1 MLMKTFSRVIE
12 LVKSWKIQRTLFII
26 LAILVV
32 SMDVQSCNTA
42 GLWHNPQQSVCQY
55 VWMFII
61 FLLIAFPRQISLVT
75 PILYCVTLAVPGVN
89 ATCVFFALLASMLV
103 AGFYDS
109 WKYLL
114 CVYIVSLNIMY
125 FAKMAYI
132 PLTFPCFILISM
144 ICGYT
149 LRKYLNML
157 EENNRAKMDIVRS
170 KFQSYIASV
179 ALQLHDDVN
188 NEITDITLLATDAL
202 YAENNE
208 HTKES
213 LEQIIEHSRNALSK
227 TRLVINLLEQAE
239 HKYDDS
245 LDSNIASIAGTQ
257 FIYGSNGNNC
267 MTLADF
273 LCNIRARLQ
282 AERKI
287 CEQLGYYGSLTV
299 NDESSGSNDCAVSAI
314 VNGEKAQ
321 CAIRMCSELLT
332 NIRKHCNTSV
342 DFSMNV
348 TVDERECKIMCMNS
362 ISMLNKFGER
372 LVFGKGLLFHKK
384 SVERLGGSLSAQ
396 KDDDAWLVNVV
407 IPLN

>member
-1 MLMKTFSRVIE
+1 MLMNTFSRVIE

-42 GLWHNPQQSVCQY
+42 GLWHNPLQSACQY
-55 VWMFII
+55 VWMFAT
-61 FLLIAFPRQISLVT
+61 FLMIAFPRQISLVT
-75 PILYCVTLAVPGVN
+75 PIFYCVTLAVPGVN
-89 ATCVFFALLASMLV
+89 ATCVLFALLAGMLV

-114 CVYIVSLNIMY
+114 CAYIVSLNIMY

-132 PLTFPCFILISM
+132 PLTFPCFVLISM
-144 ICGYT
+144 ICGYA

-202 YAENNE
+202 YVENNE

-227 TRLVINLLEQAE
+227 ARLVISLLEQAE
-239 HKYDDS
+239 QKYDDS
-245 LDSNIASIAGTQ
+245 LDSNIASTQ
-257 FIYGSNGNNC
+257 FVYSSNNNDC
-267 MTLADF
+267 MNLTDL

-282 AERKI
+282 AERQI
-287 CEQLGYYGSLTV
+287 CEQLGYYGSLIV
-299 NDESSGSNDCAVSAI
+299 VDKSSGSGDFAASATVST
-314 VNGEKAQ
+314 EKAQ

-362 ISMLNKFGER
+362 LSNKFGGR

-384 SVERLGGSLSAQ
+384 SVERLGGSLNAQ
-396 KDDDAWLVNVV
+396 KDDDTWLVNVV

>member
-1 MLMKTFSRVIE
+1 MLMNTFSRVIE

-42 GLWHNPQQSVCQY
+42 GLWHNPLQSACQY
-55 VWMFII
+55 VWMFAT
-61 FLLIAFPRQISLVT
+61 FLMIAFPRQISLVT
-75 PILYCVTLAVPGVN
+75 PIFYCVTLAVPGVN
-89 ATCVFFALLASMLV
+89 ATCVLFALLAGMLV

-114 CVYIVSLNIMY
+114 CAYIVSLNIMY

-132 PLTFPCFILISM
+132 PLTFPCFVLISM
-144 ICGYT
+144 ICGYA

-227 TRLVINLLEQAE
+227 ARLVISLLEQTE
-239 HKYDDS
+239 QKYDDS
-245 LDSNIASIAGTQ
+245 LDSNIASTQ
-257 FIYGSNGNNC
+257 FVYSSNSNDC
-267 MTLADF
+267 MNLADF

-282 AERKI
+282 AERQI

-299 NDESSGSNDCAVSAI
+299 VDKSSGSGDFAASATVST
-314 VNGEKAQ
+314 EKAQ

-332 NIRKHCNTSV
+332 NIRKHCSTSV

-362 ISMLNKFGER
+362 LSNKFGGR

-384 SVERLGGSLSAQ
+384 SVERLGGSLNAQ

>member
-1 MLMKTFSRVIE
+1 MKTFSRVIE

-42 GLWHNPQQSVCQY
+42 GLWHNPQQSACQY
-55 VWMFII
+55 VWMFAI
-61 FLLIAFPRQISLVT
+61 FLLIAFPRQVSLVT

-89 ATCVFFALLASMLV
+89 ATCVLFALIASMFV

-114 CVYIVSLNIMY
+114 CAYIVSLNIMY
-125 FAKMAYI
+125 FAKIAYI
-132 PLTFPCFILISM
+132 SLTFPCFILISM
-144 ICGYT
+144 ICGYV

-202 YAENNE
+202 YAKNNE

-227 TRLVINLLEQAE
+227 ARLVISLLEQTE
-239 HKYDDS
+239 QKYDDS
-245 LDSNIASIAGTQ
+245 LDSNIASTQ
-257 FIYGSNGNNC
+257 FVYSSNSNDC
-267 MTLADF
+267 MNLADF

-282 AERKI
+282 AERQI

-299 NDESSGSNDCAVSAI
+299 VDKSSGSGDFAASATVST
-314 VNGEKAQ
+314 EKAQ

-332 NIRKHCNTSV
+332 NIRKHCSTSV

-362 ISMLNKFGER
+362 LSNKFGGR
-372 LVFGKGLLFHKK
+372 FVFGKGLLFHKK
-384 SVERLGGSLSAQ
+384 SVERLGGSLNAQ

>member
-1 MLMKTFSRVIE
+1 MKTFSRVIE

-42 GLWHNPQQSVCQY
+42 GLWHNPQQSACQY
-55 VWMFII
+55 VWMFAI
-61 FLLIAFPRQISLVT
+61 FLLIAFPRQVSLVT
-75 PILYCVTLAVPGVN
+75 PILYCVTLTVPGVN
-89 ATCVFFALLASMLV
+89 ATCVLFALIASMFV

-114 CVYIVSLNIMY
+114 CAYIVSLNIMY
-125 FAKMAYI
+125 FAKIAYI
-132 PLTFPCFILISM
+132 SLTFPCFVLIPM
-144 ICGYT
+144 ICGYV

-202 YAENNE
+202 YAESGE
-208 HTKES
+208 HTKKS
-213 LEQIIEHSRNALSK
+213 LEQIVEHSRNALSK

-245 LDSNIASIAGTQ
+245 LDSNIASTQ
-257 FIYGSNGNNC
+257 FVYSSNSNDC
-267 MTLADF
+267 MNLADF

-282 AERKI
+282 AERQI

-299 NDESSGSNDCAVSAI
+299 VDKSSGSGDFTASATVST
-314 VNGEKAQ
+314 EKAQ

-332 NIRKHCNTSV
+332 NIRKHCSTSV

-362 ISMLNKFGER
+362 LSNKFGGR

-384 SVERLGGSLSAQ
+384 SVERLGGSLNAQ

>member
-1 MLMKTFSRVIE
+1 MKTFSRVIE

-55 VWMFII
+55 VWMFAI

-89 ATCVFFALLASMLV
+89 ATCVLFSLIASMFV

-114 CVYIVSLNIMY
+114 CAYIVSLNIMY
-125 FAKMAYI
+125 FAKIAYI
-132 PLTFPCFILISM
+132 SLTFPCFILISM
-144 ICGYT
+144 ICGYV

-202 YAENNE
+202 YAKNNE

-227 TRLVINLLEQAE
+227 ARLVISLLEQTE
-239 HKYDDS
+239 QKYDDS
-245 LDSNIASIAGTQ
+245 LDSNIASTQ
-257 FIYGSNGNNC
+257 FVYSSNSNDC
-267 MTLADF
+267 MNLADF

-282 AERKI
+282 AERQI

-299 NDESSGSNDCAVSAI
+299 VDKSSGSGDFAASATVST
-314 VNGEKAQ
+314 EKAQ

-332 NIRKHCNTSV
+332 NIRKHCSTSV

-362 ISMLNKFGER
+362 LSNKFGGR

-384 SVERLGGSLSAQ
+384 SVERLGGSLNAQ

>member
-1 MLMKTFSRVIE
+1 MKTFSRVIE

-32 SMDVQSCNTA
+32 SMDVQFCHTA
-42 GLWHNPQQSVCQY
+42 GLWNNPLQSACQY
-55 VWMFII
+55 VWMFAI

-89 ATCVFFALLASMLV
+89 ATCVLFSLIASMFV

-132 PLTFPCFILISM
+132 PFTFPCFILISM
-144 ICGYT
+144 ICGYA

-157 EENNRAKMDIVRS
+157 EENNRAKMNIVRS

-202 YAENNE
+202 YAEKSD

-213 LEQIIEHSRNALSK
+213 LEQIVEHSRNALSK
-227 TRLVINLLEQAE
+227 ARLVISLLEQAE
-239 HKYDDS
+239 QKYDDS
-245 LDSNIASIAGTQ
+245 LDSNIASTQ

-282 AERKI
+282 SERKI
-287 CEQLGYYGSLTV
+287 CEQLGYYGSITV
-299 NDESSGSNDCAVSAI
+299 NDESSESNDFAVSAI

-332 NIRKHCNTSV
+332 NIRKHCSTSV

-362 ISMLNKFGER
+362 LSNKFGGR

-384 SVERLGGSLSAQ
+384 SVERLGGSLNAQ
-396 KDDDAWLVNVV
+396 KDDDTWLVNVV

>member
-1 MLMKTFSRVIE
+1 MKTFSRVIE

-42 GLWHNPQQSVCQY
+42 GLWHNPQQSACQY
-55 VWMFII
+55 VWMFAI
-61 FLLIAFPRQISLVT
+61 FLLIAFPRQVSLVT
-75 PILYCVTLAVPGVN
+75 PILYCVTLTVPGVN
-89 ATCVFFALLASMLV
+89 ATCVLFALIASMFV

-114 CVYIVSLNIMY
+114 CAYIVSLNIMY

-132 PLTFPCFILISM
+132 PFTFPCFILISM
-144 ICGYT
+144 ICGYV

-227 TRLVINLLEQAE
+227 ARLVISLLEQTE
-239 HKYDDS
+239 QKYDDS
-245 LDSNIASIAGTQ
+245 LDSNIASMQ
-257 FIYGSNGNNC
+257 FVYSSNSNDC
-267 MTLADF
+267 MNLADF

-282 AERKI
+282 AERQI

-299 NDESSGSNDCAVSAI
+299 VDKSSGSGDFAASATVST
-314 VNGEKAQ
+314 EKAQ

-332 NIRKHCNTSV
+332 NIRKHCSTSV

-362 ISMLNKFGER
+362 LSNKFGGR

-384 SVERLGGSLSAQ
+384 SVERLGGSLNAQ

>member
-42 GLWHNPQQSVCQY
+42 GLWHNPLQSACQY
-55 VWMFII
+55 VWMFAI

-75 PILYCVTLAVPGVN
+75 PILYCVTLAVPSVN
-89 ATCVFFALLASMLV
+89 ATCVLFSLIASMFV

-114 CVYIVSLNIMY
+114 CAYIVSLNIMY

-132 PLTFPCFILISM
+132 PFTFPCFILISM
-144 ICGYT
+144 ICGYA

-213 LEQIIEHSRNALSK
+213 LEQIVEHSRNALSK
-227 TRLVINLLEQAE
+227 ARLVISLLEQAE
-239 HKYDDS
+239 QKYDDS
-245 LDSNIASIAGTQ
+245 LDSNIASTQ
-257 FIYGSNGNNC
+257 FVYGSNSNDRMNL
-267 MTLADF
+267 TDF

-282 AERKI
+282 AERQI

-299 NDESSGSNDCAVSAI
+299 VDKSSGSGDFTTSATVST
-314 VNGEKAQ
+314 EKAQ

-362 ISMLNKFGER
+362 ISTLNKFGGR

-396 KDDDAWLVNVV
+396 KDDDTWLVNVV

>member
-1 MLMKTFSRVIE
+1 MLMNTFSRVIE

-55 VWMFII
+55 VWMFAT
-61 FLLIAFPRQISLVT
+61 FLMIAFPRQISLVT
-75 PILYCVTLAVPGVN
+75 PILYCLTLAMPGVN
-89 ATCVFFALLASMLV
+89 ATCFLFSLIASMFV

-114 CVYIVSLNIMY
+114 CAYIVSLNIMY
-125 FAKMAYI
+125 FAKLEYI

-144 ICGYT
+144 ICGYA

-170 KFQSYIASV
+170 EFQSYIASV

-202 YAENNE
+202 YAEKSD

-213 LEQIIEHSRNALSK
+213 LEQIVEHSRNALSK
-227 TRLVINLLEQAE
+227 ARLVISLLEQAE
-239 HKYDDS
+239 QKYDDS
-245 LDSNIASIAGTQ
+245 LDSNIASTQ

-282 AERKI
+282 SERKI
-287 CEQLGYYGSLTV
+287 CEQLGYYGSITV
-299 NDESSGSNDCAVSAI
+299 NDESSESNDFAVSAI

-332 NIRKHCNTSV
+332 NIRKHCSTSV

-362 ISMLNKFGER
+362 LSNKFGGR

-384 SVERLGGSLSAQ
+384 SVERLGGSLNAQ
-396 KDDDAWLVNVV
+396 KDDDTWLVNVV

>member
-42 GLWHNPQQSVCQY
+42 GLWHNPQQSACQY
-55 VWMFII
+55 VWMFAI
-61 FLLIAFPRQISLVT
+61 FLLIAFPRQVSLVT

-89 ATCVFFALLASMLV
+89 ATCVLFALIASMFV

-114 CVYIVSLNIMY
+114 CAYIVSLNIIY
-125 FAKMAYI
+125 FAKIAYI
-132 PLTFPCFILISM
+132 SLTFPCFILISM
-144 ICGYT
+144 ICGYV

-202 YAENNE
+202 YAKNNE

-227 TRLVINLLEQAE
+227 ARLVISLLEQTE
-239 HKYDDS
+239 QKYDDS
-245 LDSNIASIAGTQ
+245 LDSNIASTQ
-257 FIYGSNGNNC
+257 FVYSSNSNDC
-267 MTLADF
+267 MNLADI

-282 AERKI
+282 AERQI

-299 NDESSGSNDCAVSAI
+299 VDKSSGSGDFAASATVSTQ
-314 VNGEKAQ
+314 KAQ

-332 NIRKHCNTSV
+332 NIRKHCSTSV

-362 ISMLNKFGER
+362 LSNKFGGR

-384 SVERLGGSLSAQ
+384 SVERLGGSLNAQ

>member
-1 MLMKTFSRVIE
+1 MKTFSRVIE

-42 GLWHNPQQSVCQY
+42 GLWHNPLQSACQY
-55 VWMFII
+55 VWMFAT
-61 FLLIAFPRQISLVT
+61 FLMIAFPRQISLVT
-75 PILYCVTLAVPGVN
+75 PIFYCVTLAVPGVN
-89 ATCVFFALLASMLV
+89 ATCVLFALLAGMLV

-114 CVYIVSLNIMY
+114 CAYIVSLNIMY

-132 PLTFPCFILISM
+132 PLTFPCFVLISM
-144 ICGYT
+144 ICGYA

-202 YAENNE
+202 YVENNE

-227 TRLVINLLEQAE
+227 ARLVISLLEQAE
-239 HKYDDS
+239 QKYDDS
-245 LDSNIASIAGTQ
+245 LDSNIASTQ
-257 FIYGSNGNNC
+257 FVYSSNSNDC
-267 MTLADF
+267 MNLTDF

-282 AERKI
+282 AERQI
-287 CEQLGYYGSLTV
+287 CEQLGYYGSLIV
-299 NDESSGSNDCAVSAI
+299 VDKSSGSGDFAASATVST
-314 VNGEKAQ
+314 EKAQ

-332 NIRKHCNTSV
+332 NIRKHCSTSV

-362 ISMLNKFGER
+362 LSNKFGGR

-384 SVERLGGSLSAQ
+384 SVERLGGSLNAQ
-396 KDDDAWLVNVV
+396 KDDDTWLVNVV

>member
-42 GLWHNPQQSVCQY
+42 GLWHNPQQSACQY
-55 VWMFII
+55 VWMFAI
-61 FLLIAFPRQISLVT
+61 FLLIAFPRQVSLVT

-89 ATCVFFALLASMLV
+89 ATCVLFALIASMFV

-114 CVYIVSLNIMY
+114 CAYIVSLNIMY
-125 FAKMAYI
+125 FAKIAYI
-132 PLTFPCFILISM
+132 SLTFPCFILISM
-144 ICGYT
+144 ICGYV

-227 TRLVINLLEQAE
+227 ARLVISLLEQTE
-239 HKYDDS
+239 QKYDDS
-245 LDSNIASIAGTQ
+245 LDSNIASTQ
-257 FIYGSNGNNC
+257 FVYSSNSNDC
-267 MTLADF
+267 MNLADF

-282 AERKI
+282 AERQI

-299 NDESSGSNDCAVSAI
+299 VDKSSGSGDFAASATVST
-314 VNGEKAQ
+314 EKAQ

-332 NIRKHCNTSV
+332 NIRKHCSTSV

-362 ISMLNKFGER
+362 LSNKFGGR

-384 SVERLGGSLSAQ
+384 SVERLGGSLNAQ

>member
-42 GLWHNPQQSVCQY
+42 GLWHNPQQSACQY
-55 VWMFII
+55 VWMFAI
-61 FLLIAFPRQISLVT
+61 FLLIAFPRQVSLVT

-89 ATCVFFALLASMLV
+89 ATCVLFALIASMFV

-114 CVYIVSLNIMY
+114 CAYIVSLNIMY

-132 PLTFPCFILISM
+132 PFTFPCFILISM
-144 ICGYT
+144 ICGYV

-170 KFQSYIASV
+170 EFQSYIASV

-227 TRLVINLLEQAE
+227 ARLVISLLEQTE
-239 HKYDDS
+239 QKYDDS
-245 LDSNIASIAGTQ
+245 LDSNIASTQ
-257 FIYGSNGNNC
+257 FVYSSNSNDC
-267 MTLADF
+267 MNLADF

-282 AERKI
+282 AERQI

-299 NDESSGSNDCAVSAI
+299 VDKSSGSGDFAASATVST
-314 VNGEKAQ
+314 EKAQ

-332 NIRKHCNTSV
+332 NIRKHCSTSV

-362 ISMLNKFGER
+362 LSNKFGGR

-384 SVERLGGSLSAQ
+384 SVERLGGSLNAQ

>member
-1 MLMKTFSRVIE
+1 MKTFSRVIE

-42 GLWHNPQQSVCQY
+42 GLWHNPQQSACQY
-55 VWMFII
+55 VWMFAI
-61 FLLIAFPRQISLVT
+61 FLLIAFPRQVSLVT

-89 ATCVFFALLASMLV
+89 ATCVLFALIASMFV

-114 CVYIVSLNIMY
+114 CAYIVSLNIIY
-125 FAKMAYI
+125 FAKIAYI
-132 PLTFPCFILISM
+132 SLTFPCFILISM
-144 ICGYT
+144 ICGYV

-202 YAENNE
+202 YAKNNE

-227 TRLVINLLEQAE
+227 ARLVISLLEQTE
-239 HKYDDS
+239 QKYDDS
-245 LDSNIASIAGTQ
+245 LDSNIASTQ
-257 FIYGSNGNNC
+257 FVYSSNSNDC
-267 MTLADF
+267 MNLADF

-282 AERKI
+282 AERQI

-299 NDESSGSNDCAVSAI
+299 VDKSSGSGDFAASATVST
-314 VNGEKAQ
+314 EKAQ

-332 NIRKHCNTSV
+332 NIRKHCSTSV

-362 ISMLNKFGER
+362 LSNKFGGR

-384 SVERLGGSLSAQ
+384 SVERLGGSLNAQ

>member
-1 MLMKTFSRVIE
+1 MKTFSRVIE

-42 GLWHNPQQSVCQY
+42 GLWHNLLQSACQY
-55 VWMFII
+55 VWMFAI

-75 PILYCVTLAVPGVN
+75 PILYCVTLVVPGVN
-89 ATCVFFALLASMLV
+89 ATCVLFSLIASMFV

-114 CVYIVSLNIMY
+114 CAYIVSLNIMY

-132 PLTFPCFILISM
+132 PFTFPCFILISM
-144 ICGYT
+144 ICGYA

-213 LEQIIEHSRNALSK
+213 LEQIVEHSRNALSK
-227 TRLVINLLEQAE
+227 ARLVISLLEQAE
-239 HKYDDS
+239 QKYDDS
-245 LDSNIASIAGTQ
+245 LDSNIASTQ
-257 FIYGSNGNNC
+257 FVYGSNSNDRMNL
-267 MTLADF
+267 TDF

-282 AERKI
+282 AEQQI

-299 NDESSGSNDCAVSAI
+299 LDKSSGSGDFAASATVST
-314 VNGEKAQ
+314 EKAQ

-362 ISMLNKFGER
+362 ISTLNKFGGR

-384 SVERLGGSLSAQ
+384 SVERLGGSLNAQ

>member
-42 GLWHNPQQSVCQY
+42 GLWHNPQQSACQY
-55 VWMFII
+55 VWMFAI
-61 FLLIAFPRQISLVT
+61 FLLIAFPRQVSLVT

-89 ATCVFFALLASMLV
+89 ATCVLFALIASMFV

-114 CVYIVSLNIMY
+114 CAYIVSLNIMY
-125 FAKMAYI
+125 FAKIAYI
-132 PLTFPCFILISM
+132 SLTFPCFILISM
-144 ICGYT
+144 ICGYA

-202 YAENNE
+202 YAKNNE

-227 TRLVINLLEQAE
+227 ARLVISLLEQTE
-239 HKYDDS
+239 QKYDDS
-245 LDSNIASIAGTQ
+245 LDSNIASTQ
-257 FIYGSNGNNC
+257 FVYSSNSNDC
-267 MTLADF
+267 MNLADF

-282 AERKI
+282 AERQI

-299 NDESSGSNDCAVSAI
+299 VDKSSGSGDFAASATVST
-314 VNGEKAQ
+314 EKAQ

-332 NIRKHCNTSV
+332 NIRKHCSTSV

-362 ISMLNKFGER
+362 LSNKFGGR

-384 SVERLGGSLSAQ
+384 SVERLGGSLNAQ

>member
-1 MLMKTFSRVIE
+1 MKTFSRVIE

-42 GLWHNPQQSVCQY
+42 GLWHNPQQSACQY
-55 VWMFII
+55 VWMFAI

-89 ATCVFFALLASMLV
+89 ATCVLFSLIASMFV

-114 CVYIVSLNIMY
+114 CAYIVSLNIMY

-132 PLTFPCFILISM
+132 PFTFPCFILISM
-144 ICGYT
+144 ICGYA

-227 TRLVINLLEQAE
+227 ARLVISLLEQAE

-245 LDSNIASIAGTQ
+245 LDSNIASTQ
-257 FIYGSNGNNC
+257 FVYGSNSNDRMNL
-267 MTLADF
+267 TDF

-282 AERKI
+282 AERQI
-287 CEQLGYYGSLTV
+287 CEQLGYYGSV
-299 NDESSGSNDCAVSAI
+299 IVVDKSSGSGDFTASATVST
-314 VNGEKAQ
+314 EKAQ

-362 ISMLNKFGER
+362 ISTLNKFGGI

-384 SVERLGGSLSAQ
+384 SVECLGGSLSAQ
-396 KDDDAWLVNVV
+396 KDDDTWLVNVV

>member
-1 MLMKTFSRVIE
+1 MKTFSRVIE

-42 GLWHNPQQSVCQY
+42 GLWHNPLQSACQY
-55 VWMFII
+55 VWMFAT
-61 FLLIAFPRQISLVT
+61 FLMIAFPRQISLVT
-75 PILYCVTLAVPGVN
+75 PILYCLTLAVPGVN
-89 ATCVFFALLASMLV
+89 ATCVLFALLAGMLV

-114 CVYIVSLNIMY
+114 SAYIVSLNIMY
-125 FAKMAYI
+125 FAKMEYI
-132 PLTFPCFILISM
+132 PITFPCFVLIAM
-144 ICGYT
+144 ICGYA
-149 LRKYLNML
+149 LRKYLNIL

-170 KFQSYIASV
+170 EFQSYIASV

-202 YAENNE
+202 YAEKSD

-213 LEQIIEHSRNALSK
+213 LEQIVEHSRNALSK

-245 LDSNIASIAGTQ
+245 LGSNIVSKQ

-282 AERKI
+282 SERKI
-287 CEQLGYYGSLTV
+287 CEQLGYYGSITV
-299 NDESSGSNDCAVSAI
+299 NDESSGSNDFAVSAI

-348 TVDERECKIMCMNS
+348 TVDERACKIMCMNS
-362 ISMLNKFGER
+362 ISTLNKFGER

-384 SVERLGGSLSAQ
+384 SVERLGGSLNAQ

>member
-1 MLMKTFSRVIE
+1 MLMKTFSHVIE

-42 GLWHNPQQSVCQY
+42 GLWHNPQQSACQY
-55 VWMFII
+55 VWMFAI
-61 FLLIAFPRQISLVT
+61 FLLIAFPRQVSLVT
-75 PILYCVTLAVPGVN
+75 PILYCVTLTVPGVN
-89 ATCVFFALLASMLV
+89 ATCVLFALIASMFV

-114 CVYIVSLNIMY
+114 CAYIVSLNIMY

-132 PLTFPCFILISM
+132 PFTFPCFILISM
-144 ICGYT
+144 ICGYV

-227 TRLVINLLEQAE
+227 ARLVISLLEQTE
-239 HKYDDS
+239 QKYDDS
-245 LDSNIASIAGTQ
+245 LDSNIASTQ
-257 FIYGSNGNNC
+257 FVYSSNSNDC
-267 MTLADF
+267 MNLADF

-282 AERKI
+282 AERQI

-299 NDESSGSNDCAVSAI
+299 VDKSSGSGDFTASATVST
-314 VNGEKAQ
+314 EKAQ

-332 NIRKHCNTSV
+332 NIRKHCSTSV

-362 ISMLNKFGER
+362 LSNKFGGR

-384 SVERLGGSLSAQ
+384 SVERLGGSLNAQ

>member
-1 MLMKTFSRVIE
+1 MKTFSRVIE

-42 GLWHNPQQSVCQY
+42 GLWYNPQQSACQY
-55 VWMFII
+55 VWMFAI
-61 FLLIAFPRQISLVT
+61 FLLIAFPRQVSLVT

-89 ATCVFFALLASMLV
+89 ATCVLFALIASMFV

-114 CVYIVSLNIMY
+114 CAYIVSLNIMY
-125 FAKMAYI
+125 FAKIAYI
-132 PLTFPCFILISM
+132 SLTFPCFILISM
-144 ICGYT
+144 ICGYV

-202 YAENNE
+202 YAKNNE

-227 TRLVINLLEQAE
+227 ARLVISLLEQTE
-239 HKYDDS
+239 QKYDDS
-245 LDSNIASIAGTQ
+245 LDSNIASTQ
-257 FIYGSNGNNC
+257 FVYSSNSNDC
-267 MTLADF
+267 MNLADF

-282 AERKI
+282 AERQI

-299 NDESSGSNDCAVSAI
+299 VDKSSGSGDFAASATVST
-314 VNGEKAQ
+314 EKAQ

-332 NIRKHCNTSV
+332 NIRKHCSTSV

-362 ISMLNKFGER
+362 LSNKFGGR

-384 SVERLGGSLSAQ
+384 SVERLGGSLNAQ

>member
-42 GLWHNPQQSVCQY
+42 GLWHNPQQSACQY
-55 VWMFII
+55 VWMFAI
-61 FLLIAFPRQISLVT
+61 FLLIAFPRQVSLVT
-75 PILYCVTLAVPGVN
+75 PILYCITLAVPGVN
-89 ATCVFFALLASMLV
+89 ATCVLFALIASMFV

-114 CVYIVSLNIMY
+114 CAYIVSLNIMY
-125 FAKMAYI
+125 FAKIAYI
-132 PLTFPCFILISM
+132 SLTFPCFILISM
-144 ICGYT
+144 ICGYV

-202 YAENNE
+202 YAKNNE

-227 TRLVINLLEQAE
+227 ARLVISLLEQTE
-239 HKYDDS
+239 QKYDDS
-245 LDSNIASIAGTQ
+245 LDSNIASTQ
-257 FIYGSNGNNC
+257 FVYSSNSNDC
-267 MTLADF
+267 MNLADF

-282 AERKI
+282 AERQI

-299 NDESSGSNDCAVSAI
+299 VDKSSGSGDFAASATVST
-314 VNGEKAQ
+314 EKAQ

-332 NIRKHCNTSV
+332 NIRKHCSTSV

-362 ISMLNKFGER
+362 LSNKFGGR

-384 SVERLGGSLSAQ
+384 SVERLGGSLNAQ

>member
-42 GLWHNPQQSVCQY
+42 GLWHNPQQSACQY
-55 VWMFII
+55 VWMFAI
-61 FLLIAFPRQISLVT
+61 FLLIAFPRQVSLVT
-75 PILYCVTLAVPGVN
+75 PILYCVTLTVPGVN
-89 ATCVFFALLASMLV
+89 ATCVLFALIASMFV

-114 CVYIVSLNIMY
+114 CAYIVSLNIMY

-132 PLTFPCFILISM
+132 PFTFPCFILISM
-144 ICGYT
+144 ICGYV

-227 TRLVINLLEQAE
+227 ARLVISLLEQTE
-239 HKYDDS
+239 QKYDDS
-245 LDSNIASIAGTQ
+245 LDSNIASTQ
-257 FIYGSNGNNC
+257 FVYSC
-267 MTLADF
+267 
-273 LCNIRARLQ
+273 
-282 AERKI
+282 
-287 CEQLGYYGSLTV
+287 
-299 NDESSGSNDCAVSAI
+299 
-314 VNGEKAQ
+314 
-321 CAIRMCSELLT
+321 
-332 NIRKHCNTSV
+332 
-342 DFSMNV
+342 
-348 TVDERECKIMCMNS
+348 
-362 ISMLNKFGER
+362 
-372 LVFGKGLLFHKK
+372 
-384 SVERLGGSLSAQ
+384 
-396 KDDDAWLVNVV
+396 
-407 IPLN
+407 

>member
-42 GLWHNPQQSVCQY
+42 GLWHNPQQSACQY
-55 VWMFII
+55 VWMFAI
-61 FLLIAFPRQISLVT
+61 FLLIAFPRQVSLVT

-89 ATCVFFALLASMLV
+89 ATCVLFALIASMFV
-103 AGFYDS
+103 AGFFDS

-114 CVYIVSLNIMY
+114 CAYIVSLNIMY
-125 FAKMAYI
+125 FAKIAYI
-132 PLTFPCFILISM
+132 SLTFPCFILISM
-144 ICGYT
+144 ICGYV

-202 YAENNE
+202 YAKNNE

-227 TRLVINLLEQAE
+227 ARLVISLLEQTE
-239 HKYDDS
+239 QKYDDS
-245 LDSNIASIAGTQ
+245 LDSNIASTQ
-257 FIYGSNGNNC
+257 FVYSSNSNDC
-267 MTLADF
+267 MNLADF

-282 AERKI
+282 AERQI

-299 NDESSGSNDCAVSAI
+299 VDKSSGSGDFAASATVST
-314 VNGEKAQ
+314 EKAQ

-332 NIRKHCNTSV
+332 NIRKHCSTSV

-362 ISMLNKFGER
+362 LSNKFGGR

-384 SVERLGGSLSAQ
+384 SVERLGGSLNAQ

>member
-1 MLMKTFSRVIE
+1 MKTFSRVIE

-42 GLWHNPQQSVCQY
+42 GLWHNPQQSACQY
-55 VWMFII
+55 VWMFAI
-61 FLLIAFPRQISLVT
+61 FLLIAFPRQVSLVT

-89 ATCVFFALLASMLV
+89 ATCVLFALIASMFV

-114 CVYIVSLNIMY
+114 CAYIVSLNIMY
-125 FAKMAYI
+125 FAKIAYI
-132 PLTFPCFILISM
+132 SLTFPCFILISM
-144 ICGYT
+144 ICGYV

-227 TRLVINLLEQAE
+227 ARLVISLLEQTE

-245 LDSNIASIAGTQ
+245 LDSNIASTQ
-257 FIYGSNGNNC
+257 FVYSSNSNDRMNL
-267 MTLADF
+267 TDF

-282 AERKI
+282 AERQI

-299 NDESSGSNDCAVSAI
+299 VDKSSGSGDFAASATVST
-314 VNGEKAQ
+314 EKAQ

-332 NIRKHCNTSV
+332 NIRKHCSTSV

-362 ISMLNKFGER
+362 LSNKFGGR

-384 SVERLGGSLSAQ
+384 SVERLGGSLNAQ

>member
-42 GLWHNPQQSVCQY
+42 GLWYNPQQSACQY
-55 VWMFII
+55 VWMFAI
-61 FLLIAFPRQISLVT
+61 FLLIAFPRQVSLVT
-75 PILYCVTLAVPGVN
+75 PILYCVTLTVPGVN
-89 ATCVFFALLASMLV
+89 ATCVLFALIASMFV

-114 CVYIVSLNIMY
+114 CAYIVSLNIMY

-132 PLTFPCFILISM
+132 PFTFPCFILISM
-144 ICGYT
+144 ICGYV

-227 TRLVINLLEQAE
+227 ARLVISLLEQTE
-239 HKYDDS
+239 QKYDDS
-245 LDSNIASIAGTQ
+245 LDSNIASTQ
-257 FIYGSNGNNC
+257 FVYSSNSNDC
-267 MTLADF
+267 MNLADF

-282 AERKI
+282 AERQI

-299 NDESSGSNDCAVSAI
+299 VDKSSGSGDFAASATVST
-314 VNGEKAQ
+314 EKAQ

-332 NIRKHCNTSV
+332 NIRKHCSTSV

-362 ISMLNKFGER
+362 LSNKFGGR

-384 SVERLGGSLSAQ
+384 SVERLGGSLNAQ

>member
-42 GLWHNPQQSVCQY
+42 GLWHNPLQSACQY
-55 VWMFII
+55 VWMFAT
-61 FLLIAFPRQISLVT
+61 FLMIAFPRQISLVT
-75 PILYCVTLAVPGVN
+75 PIFYCVTLAVPGVN
-89 ATCVFFALLASMLV
+89 ATCVLFALLAGMLV

-114 CVYIVSLNIMY
+114 CAYIVSLNIMY

-132 PLTFPCFILISM
+132 PLTFPCFVLISM
-144 ICGYT
+144 ICGYA

-202 YAENNE
+202 YVENNE

-213 LEQIIEHSRNALSK
+213 LEQIIEHSHNALSK
-227 TRLVINLLEQAE
+227 ARLVISLLEQAE
-239 HKYDDS
+239 QKYDDS
-245 LDSNIASIAGTQ
+245 LDSNIASTQ
-257 FIYGSNGNNC
+257 FVYSSNSNDC
-267 MTLADF
+267 MNLTDF

-282 AERKI
+282 AERQI
-287 CEQLGYYGSLTV
+287 CEQLGYYGSLIV
-299 NDESSGSNDCAVSAI
+299 VDKSSGSGDFAASATVST
-314 VNGEKAQ
+314 EKAQ

-332 NIRKHCNTSV
+332 NIRKHCSTSV

-362 ISMLNKFGER
+362 LSNKFGGR

-384 SVERLGGSLSAQ
+384 SVERLGGSLNAQ
-396 KDDDAWLVNVV
+396 KDDDTWLVNVV

>member
-1 MLMKTFSRVIE
+1 MKTFSRVIE

-42 GLWHNPQQSVCQY
+42 GLWHNPLQSACQY
-55 VWMFII
+55 VWMFAT
-61 FLLIAFPRQISLVT
+61 FLMIAFPRQISLVT
-75 PILYCVTLAVPGVN
+75 PIFYCVTLAVPGVN
-89 ATCVFFALLASMLV
+89 ATCVLFALLAGMLV

-114 CVYIVSLNIMY
+114 CAYIVSLNIMY

-132 PLTFPCFILISM
+132 PLTFPCFVLISM
-144 ICGYT
+144 ICGYA

-202 YAENNE
+202 YVENNE

-213 LEQIIEHSRNALSK
+213 LEQIIEHSHNALSK
-227 TRLVINLLEQAE
+227 ARLVISLLEQAE
-239 HKYDDS
+239 QKYDDS
-245 LDSNIASIAGTQ
+245 LDSNIASTQ
-257 FIYGSNGNNC
+257 FVYSSNSNDC
-267 MTLADF
+267 MNLTDF

-282 AERKI
+282 AERQI
-287 CEQLGYYGSLTV
+287 CEQLGYYGSLIV
-299 NDESSGSNDCAVSAI
+299 VDKSSGSGDFAASATVST
-314 VNGEKAQ
+314 EKAQ

-384 SVERLGGSLSAQ
+384 SVERLGGSLNAQ
-396 KDDDAWLVNVV
+396 KDDDTWLVNVV

>member
-1 MLMKTFSRVIE
+1 MKTFSRVIE

-42 GLWHNPQQSVCQY
+42 GLWHNPQQSACQY
-55 VWMFII
+55 VWMFAI
-61 FLLIAFPRQISLVT
+61 FLLIAFPRQVSLVT
-75 PILYCVTLAVPGVN
+75 PILYCVTLVVPGVN
-89 ATCVFFALLASMLV
+89 ATCVLFALIASMFV

-114 CVYIVSLNIMY
+114 CAYIVSLNIIY
-125 FAKMAYI
+125 FAKIAYI
-132 PLTFPCFILISM
+132 SLTFPCFILISM
-144 ICGYT
+144 ICGYV

-202 YAENNE
+202 YAKNNE

-227 TRLVINLLEQAE
+227 ARLVISLLEQTE
-239 HKYDDS
+239 QKYDDS
-245 LDSNIASIAGTQ
+245 LDSNIASTQ
-257 FIYGSNGNNC
+257 FVYSSNSNDC
-267 MTLADF
+267 MNLADF

-282 AERKI
+282 AERQI

-299 NDESSGSNDCAVSAI
+299 VDKSSGSGDFAASATVST
-314 VNGEKAQ
+314 EKAQ

-332 NIRKHCNTSV
+332 NIRKHCSTSV

-362 ISMLNKFGER
+362 LSNKFGGR

-384 SVERLGGSLSAQ
+384 SVERLGGSLNAQ

>member
-1 MLMKTFSRVIE
+1 MKTFSRVIE

-42 GLWHNPQQSVCQY
+42 GLWHNPQQSACQY
-55 VWMFII
+55 VWMFAI
-61 FLLIAFPRQISLVT
+61 FLLIAFPRQVSLVT

-89 ATCVFFALLASMLV
+89 ATCFLFSLIASMFV

-114 CVYIVSLNIMY
+114 CAYIVSLNIMY
-125 FAKMAYI
+125 FAKIAYI
-132 PLTFPCFILISM
+132 SLTFPCFILISM
-144 ICGYT
+144 ICGYV

-202 YAENNE
+202 YAKNNE

-227 TRLVINLLEQAE
+227 ARLVISLLEQTE
-239 HKYDDS
+239 QKYDDS
-245 LDSNIASIAGTQ
+245 LDSNIASTQ
-257 FIYGSNGNNC
+257 FVYSSNSNDC
-267 MTLADF
+267 MNLADF

-282 AERKI
+282 AERQI

-299 NDESSGSNDCAVSAI
+299 VDKSSGSGDFAASATVST
-314 VNGEKAQ
+314 EKAQ

-332 NIRKHCNTSV
+332 NIRKHCSTSV

-362 ISMLNKFGER
+362 LSNKFGGR

-384 SVERLGGSLSAQ
+384 SVERLGGSLNAQ

>member
-42 GLWHNPQQSVCQY
+42 GLWHNPLQSACQY
-55 VWMFII
+55 VWMFAT
-61 FLLIAFPRQISLVT
+61 FLMIAFPRQISLVT
-75 PILYCVTLAVPGVN
+75 PIFYCVTLAVPGVN
-89 ATCVFFALLASMLV
+89 ATCVLFALLAGMLV

-114 CVYIVSLNIMY
+114 CAYIVSLNIMY

-132 PLTFPCFILISM
+132 PLTFPCFVLISM
-144 ICGYT
+144 ICGYA

-202 YAENNE
+202 YVENNE

-227 TRLVINLLEQAE
+227 ARLVISLLEQAE
-239 HKYDDS
+239 QKYDDS
-245 LDSNIASIAGTQ
+245 LDSNIASTQ
-257 FIYGSNGNNC
+257 FVYSSNSNDC
-267 MTLADF
+267 MNLTDF

-282 AERKI
+282 AERQI
-287 CEQLGYYGSLTV
+287 CEQLGYYGSLIV
-299 NDESSGSNDCAVSAI
+299 VDKSSGSGDFAASATVST
-314 VNGEKAQ
+314 EKAQ

-332 NIRKHCNTSV
+332 NIRKHCSTSV

-362 ISMLNKFGER
+362 LSNKFGGR

-384 SVERLGGSLSAQ
+384 SVERLGGSLNAQ
-396 KDDDAWLVNVV
+396 KDDDTWLVNVV

>member
-1 MLMKTFSRVIE
+1 MKTFSRVIE

-42 GLWHNPQQSVCQY
+42 GLWHNPQQSACQY
-55 VWMFII
+55 VWMFAI
-61 FLLIAFPRQISLVT
+61 FLLIAFPRQVSLVT

-89 ATCVFFALLASMLV
+89 ATCVLFALIASMFV

-114 CVYIVSLNIMY
+114 CAYIVSLNIMY

-132 PLTFPCFILISM
+132 PFTFPCFILISM
-144 ICGYT
+144 ICGYV

-170 KFQSYIASV
+170 EFQSYIASV

-227 TRLVINLLEQAE
+227 ARLVISLLEQTE
-239 HKYDDS
+239 QKYDDS
-245 LDSNIASIAGTQ
+245 LDSNIASTQ
-257 FIYGSNGNNC
+257 FVYSSNSNDC
-267 MTLADF
+267 MNLADF

-282 AERKI
+282 AERQI

-299 NDESSGSNDCAVSAI
+299 VDKSSGSGDFAASATVST
-314 VNGEKAQ
+314 EKAQ

-332 NIRKHCNTSV
+332 NIRKHCSTSV

-362 ISMLNKFGER
+362 LSNKFGGR

-384 SVERLGGSLSAQ
+384 SVERLGGSLNAQ
-396 KDDDAWLVNVV
+396 KDDDAGWSML
-407 IPLN
+407 LFR

>member
-42 GLWHNPQQSVCQY
+42 GLWHNPQQSACQY
-55 VWMFII
+55 VWMFAI
-61 FLLIAFPRQISLVT
+61 FLLIAFPRQVSLVT

-89 ATCVFFALLASMLV
+89 ATCVLFALIASMFV

-114 CVYIVSLNIMY
+114 CAYIVSLNIMY
-125 FAKMAYI
+125 FAKIAYI
-132 PLTFPCFILISM
+132 SLTFPCFILISM
-144 ICGYT
+144 ICGYV

-202 YAENNE
+202 YAKNNE

-227 TRLVINLLEQAE
+227 ARLVISLLEQTE
-239 HKYDDS
+239 QKYDDS
-245 LDSNIASIAGTQ
+245 LDSNIASTQ
-257 FIYGSNGNNC
+257 FVYSSNSNDC
-267 MTLADF
+267 MNLADF

-282 AERKI
+282 AERQI
-287 CEQLGYYGSLTV
+287 CEQLGYYGSLKV
-299 NDESSGSNDCAVSAI
+299 VDKSSGSGDFAASATVST
-314 VNGEKAQ
+314 EKAQ

-332 NIRKHCNTSV
+332 NIRKHCSTSV

-362 ISMLNKFGER
+362 LSNKFGGR

-384 SVERLGGSLSAQ
+384 SVERLGGSLNAQ

>member
-1 MLMKTFSRVIE
+1 MNTFSRVIE

-42 GLWHNPQQSVCQY
+42 GLWHNPLQSACQY
-55 VWMFII
+55 VWMFAT
-61 FLLIAFPRQISLVT
+61 FLMIAFPRQISLVT
-75 PILYCVTLAVPGVN
+75 PIFYCVTLAVPGVN
-89 ATCVFFALLASMLV
+89 ATCVLFALLAGMLV

-114 CVYIVSLNIMY
+114 CAYIVSLNIMY

-132 PLTFPCFILISM
+132 PLTFPCFVLISM
-144 ICGYT
+144 ICGYA

-202 YAENNE
+202 YVENNE

-227 TRLVINLLEQAE
+227 ARLVISLLEQAE
-239 HKYDDS
+239 QKYDDS
-245 LDSNIASIAGTQ
+245 LDSNIASTQ
-257 FIYGSNGNNC
+257 FVYSSNSNDC
-267 MTLADF
+267 MNLTDL

-282 AERKI
+282 AERQI
-287 CEQLGYYGSLTV
+287 CEQLGYYGSLIV
-299 NDESSGSNDCAVSAI
+299 VDKSSGSGDFAASATVST
-314 VNGEKAQ
+314 EKAQ

-362 ISMLNKFGER
+362 LSNKFGGR

-384 SVERLGGSLSAQ
+384 SVERLGGSLNAQ
-396 KDDDAWLVNVV
+396 KDDDTWLVNVV

>member
-1 MLMKTFSRVIE
+1 MLMNTFSRVIE

-55 VWMFII
+55 VWMFAT
-61 FLLIAFPRQISLVT
+61 FLMIAFPRQISLVT
-75 PILYCVTLAVPGVN
+75 PILYCLTLAMPGVN
-89 ATCVFFALLASMLV
+89 ATCFLFSLIASMFV

-114 CVYIVSLNIMY
+114 CAYIVSLNIMY

-144 ICGYT
+144 ICGYA
-149 LRKYLNML
+149 LRKYLTML
-157 EENNRAKMDIVRS
+157 EENSRAKMDIVRS
-170 KFQSYIASV
+170 EFQSYIASV

-202 YAENNE
+202 YAEKSD

-227 TRLVINLLEQAE
+227 ARLVISLLEQAE
-239 HKYDDS
+239 QKYDDS
-245 LDSNIASIAGTQ
+245 LDSNIASAQ
-257 FIYGSNGNNC
+257 FIYGSNSNDR

-287 CEQLGYYGSLTV
+287 CEQLGYYGSITV
-299 NDESSGSNDCAVSAI
+299 NDESSGSNDFAVSAI

-332 NIRKHCNTSV
+332 NIRKHCSTSV

-362 ISMLNKFGER
+362 ISTLNKFGEK

-384 SVERLGGSLSAQ
+384 SVERLGGSLKAQ
-396 KDDDAWLVNVV
+396 KDDDTWLVNVV

>member
-32 SMDVQSCNTA
+32 SMDVQFCHTA
-42 GLWHNPQQSVCQY
+42 GLWNNPLQSACQY
-55 VWMFII
+55 VWMFAI

-89 ATCVFFALLASMLV
+89 ATCVLFSLIASMFV

-114 CVYIVSLNIMY
+114 CAYIVSLNIMY
-125 FAKMAYI
+125 FAKMEYI

-144 ICGYT
+144 ICGYA

-157 EENNRAKMDIVRS
+157 EENSRAKMDIVRS
-170 KFQSYIASV
+170 EFQSYIASV

-202 YAENNE
+202 YAEKSD

-213 LEQIIEHSRNALSK
+213 LEQIVEHSRNALSK
-227 TRLVINLLEQAE
+227 ARLVISLLEQAE
-239 HKYDDS
+239 QKYDDS
-245 LDSNIASIAGTQ
+245 LDSNIASTQ
-257 FIYGSNGNNC
+257 FVYGSNSNDRMNL
-267 MTLADF
+267 TDF

-282 AERKI
+282 SERKI
-287 CEQLGYYGSLTV
+287 CEQLGYYGSITV
-299 NDESSGSNDCAVSAI
+299 NDESSGSNDFAVSAI

-332 NIRKHCNTSV
+332 NIRKHCSTSV

-362 ISMLNKFGER
+362 ISTLNKFGEK

-384 SVERLGGSLSAQ
+384 SVERLGGSLKAQ
-396 KDDDAWLVNVV
+396 KDDDTWLVNVV

>member
-42 GLWHNPQQSVCQY
+42 GLWHNPLQSACQY
-55 VWMFII
+55 VWMFAI
-61 FLLIAFPRQISLVT
+61 FLLIAFPRRISLVT
-75 PILYCVTLAVPGVN
+75 PILYCVTLAVPSVN
-89 ATCVFFALLASMLV
+89 ATCVLFSLIASMFV

-114 CVYIVSLNIMY
+114 CAYIVSLNIMY

-132 PLTFPCFILISM
+132 PFTFPCFILISM
-144 ICGYT
+144 ICGYA

-213 LEQIIEHSRNALSK
+213 LEQIVEHSRNALSK
-227 TRLVINLLEQAE
+227 ARLVISLLEQVE
-239 HKYDDS
+239 QKYDDS
-245 LDSNIASIAGTQ
+245 LDSNIASTQ
-257 FIYGSNGNNC
+257 FVYGSNSNDRMNL
-267 MTLADF
+267 TDF

-282 AERKI
+282 AERQI

-299 NDESSGSNDCAVSAI
+299 VDKSSGSGDFTTSATVST
-314 VNGEKAQ
+314 EKAQ

-362 ISMLNKFGER
+362 ISTLNKFGGR

-396 KDDDAWLVNVV
+396 KDDDTWLVNVV

>member
-42 GLWHNPQQSVCQY
+42 GLWYNPQQSACQY
-55 VWMFII
+55 VWMFAI
-61 FLLIAFPRQISLVT
+61 FLLIAFPRQVSLVT

-89 ATCVFFALLASMLV
+89 ATCVLFALIASMFV

-114 CVYIVSLNIMY
+114 CAYIVSLNIMY
-125 FAKMAYI
+125 FAKIAYI
-132 PLTFPCFILISM
+132 SLTFPCFILISM
-144 ICGYT
+144 ICGYV

-202 YAENNE
+202 YAKNNE

-227 TRLVINLLEQAE
+227 ARLVISLLEQTE
-239 HKYDDS
+239 QKYDDS
-245 LDSNIASIAGTQ
+245 LDSNIASTQ
-257 FIYGSNGNNC
+257 FVYSSNSNDC
-267 MTLADF
+267 MNLADF

-282 AERKI
+282 AERQI

-299 NDESSGSNDCAVSAI
+299 VDKSSGSGDFAASATVST
-314 VNGEKAQ
+314 EKAQ

-332 NIRKHCNTSV
+332 NIRKHCSTSV

-362 ISMLNKFGER
+362 LSNKFGGR

-384 SVERLGGSLSAQ
+384 SVERLGGSLNAQ

>member
-1 MLMKTFSRVIE
+1 MLMNTFSRVIE

-55 VWMFII
+55 VWMFAT
-61 FLLIAFPRQISLVT
+61 FLMIAFPRQISLVT
-75 PILYCVTLAVPGVN
+75 PILYCLTLAMPGVN
-89 ATCVFFALLASMLV
+89 ATCFLFSLIASMFV

-114 CVYIVSLNIMY
+114 CAYIVSLNIMY

-144 ICGYT
+144 ICGYV

-202 YAENNE
+202 YAKNNE

-227 TRLVINLLEQAE
+227 ARLVISLLEQTE
-239 HKYDDS
+239 QKYDDS
-245 LDSNIASIAGTQ
+245 LDSNIASTQ
-257 FIYGSNGNNC
+257 FVYSSNSNDC
-267 MTLADF
+267 MNLADF

-282 AERKI
+282 AERQI

-299 NDESSGSNDCAVSAI
+299 VDKSSGSGDFAASATVST
-314 VNGEKAQ
+314 EKAQ

-332 NIRKHCNTSV
+332 NIRKHCSTSV

-362 ISMLNKFGER
+362 LSNKFGGR

-384 SVERLGGSLSAQ
+384 SVERLGGSLNAQ

>member
-42 GLWHNPQQSVCQY
+42 GLWHNPQQSACQY
-55 VWMFII
+55 VWMFAI
-61 FLLIAFPRQISLVT
+61 FLLIAFPRQVSLVT

-89 ATCVFFALLASMLV
+89 ATCVLFALIASMFV

-114 CVYIVSLNIMY
+114 CAYIVSLNIMY
-125 FAKMAYI
+125 FAKIAYI
-132 PLTFPCFILISM
+132 SLTFPCFILISM
-144 ICGYT
+144 ICGYV

-202 YAENNE
+202 YAKNNE

-227 TRLVINLLEQAE
+227 ARLVISLLEQTE
-239 HKYDDS
+239 QKYDDS
-245 LDSNIASIAGTQ
+245 LDSNIASTQ
-257 FIYGSNGNNC
+257 FVYSSNSNDC
-267 MTLADF
+267 MNLADF

-282 AERKI
+282 AERQI

-299 NDESSGSNDCAVSAI
+299 VDKSSGSGDFAASATVST
-314 VNGEKAQ
+314 EKAQ

-332 NIRKHCNTSV
+332 NIRKHCSTSV

-362 ISMLNKFGER
+362 LSNKFGGR

-384 SVERLGGSLSAQ
+384 SVERLGGSLNAQ
-396 KDDDAWLVNVV
+396 KDDDAWLVNIV

>member
-42 GLWHNPQQSVCQY
+42 GLWHNPQQSACQY
-55 VWMFII
+55 VWMFAI

-89 ATCVFFALLASMLV
+89 ATCVLFSLIASMFV

-132 PLTFPCFILISM
+132 PFTFPCFILISM
-144 ICGYT
+144 ICGYA

-157 EENNRAKMDIVRS
+157 EENNRAKMNIVRS

-227 TRLVINLLEQAE
+227 ARLVISLLEQAE

-245 LDSNIASIAGTQ
+245 LDSNIASTQ
-257 FIYGSNGNNC
+257 FVYGSNSNDRMNL
-267 MTLADF
+267 TDF

-282 AERKI
+282 AERQI
-287 CEQLGYYGSLTV
+287 CEQLGYYGSV
-299 NDESSGSNDCAVSAI
+299 IVVDKSSGSGDFTASATVST
-314 VNGEKAQ
+314 EKAQ
-321 CAIRMCSELLT
+321 CAISMCSELLT

-362 ISMLNKFGER
+362 LSNKFGGR

-384 SVERLGGSLSAQ
+384 SVERLGGSLNAQ
-396 KDDDAWLVNVV
+396 KDDDTWLVNVV